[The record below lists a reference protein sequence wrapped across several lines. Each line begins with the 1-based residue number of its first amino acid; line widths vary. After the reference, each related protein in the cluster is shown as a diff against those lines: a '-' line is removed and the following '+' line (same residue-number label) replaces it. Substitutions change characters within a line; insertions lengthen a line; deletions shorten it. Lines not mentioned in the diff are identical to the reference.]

1 MEYVIRTHNLT
12 KKYKGVSVVDNLNI
26 NIEKGEIYGFL
37 GQNGAGKTTTL
48 RMLMGLIK
56 LSEGE
61 VELFGQNNYS
71 KKIYKKIGSLIEYPG
86 FYPNLTAEENL
97 EIHRRMAGIENI
109 EYIKEALEIV
119 GLNYDEIKNKKVK
132 NYSLGMKQRLGISRA
147 ILHKPELLI
156 LDEPTNGLDPLGIRD
171 IREILLELKNKKGI
185 TIIISSHILSEI
197 EHIATK
203 IGVIHRGKLLEEIDY
218 SELQRRN
225 RKYLRVKVSDDK
237 KACFL
242 LENKLNIKDFDVLE
256 KNVLRIYENLDKG
269 SQIAKLF
276 INNDLELHEMQL
288 SVDNLEDYFV
298 RLTGGEGNV

>member
-1 MEYVIRTHNLT
+1 MEYAIRTHNLT
-12 KKYKGVSVVDNLNI
+12 KKYKGVPVVDSLNI

-48 RMLMGLIK
+48 RMLMGLIRI
-56 LSEGE
+56 SSGE

-71 KKIYKKIGSLIEYPG
+71 KGVYKKIGSLIEYPG
-86 FYPNLTAEENL
+86 FYPNLTGGENL
-97 EIHRRMAGIENI
+97 EIHRRMAGIENT

-119 GLNYDEIKNKKVK
+119 GLNSDEIKNKKVK

-156 LDEPTNGLDPLGIRD
+156 LDEPTNGLDPLGIKD
-171 IREILLELKNKKGI
+171 IRKILLELRNKKGI
-185 TIIISSHILSEI
+185 TILISSHILSEI
-197 EHIATK
+197 EHLATK

-218 SELQRRN
+218 RELQRRS

-242 LENKLNIKDFDVLE
+242 LENKLNIKDFDVVE

-276 INNDLELHEMQL
+276 INNDLELHELQL

-298 RLTGGEGNV
+298 RLTGGEVNV

>member
-1 MEYVIRTHNLT
+1 MP
-12 KKYKGVSVVDNLNI
+12 VVDSLNI

-48 RMLMGLIK
+48 RMIMGLIRI
-56 LSEGE
+56 SAGE

-71 KKIYKKIGSLIEYPG
+71 KGVYKKIGSLIEYPG
-86 FYPNLTAEENL
+86 FYPNLTAGENL
-97 EIHRRMAGIENI
+97 EIHRRMAGIQNI

-119 GLNYDEIKNKKVK
+119 GLNSDEIKNKKVK

-156 LDEPTNGLDPLGIRD
+156 LDEPTNGLDPLGIKD
-171 IREILLELKNKKGI
+171 IRKILLELRNKKGI
-185 TIIISSHILSEI
+185 TILISSHILSEI
-197 EHIATK
+197 EHLATK

-218 SELQRRN
+218 RELQRRS

-242 LENKLNIKDFDVLE
+242 LENKLNIKDFDVVE

-269 SQIAKLF
+269 PQISKLF
-276 INNDLELHEMQL
+276 INNDLELHELQL

-298 RLTGGEGNV
+298 SLTGGKVNV

>member
-48 RMLMGLIK
+48 RMLMGLIRI
-56 LSEGE
+56 SEGE

-218 SELQRRN
+218 RELQRRN

-242 LENKLNIKDFDVLE
+242 LGNKLNIKDFDVLE

>member
-1 MEYVIRTHNLT
+1 MEYAIRTHNLT
-12 KKYKGVSVVDNLNI
+12 KKYKGVSVVDSLNI

-48 RMLMGLIK
+48 RMLMALIK
-56 LSEGE
+56 ISAGE

-71 KKIYKKIGSLIEYPG
+71 KQVYKKIGSLIEYPG

-97 EIHRRMAGIENI
+97 EIHRRMAGIENT

-119 GLNYDEIKNKKVK
+119 GLNSDEIKSKKVK

-156 LDEPTNGLDPLGIRD
+156 LDEPTNGLDPLGIKD
-171 IREILLELKNKKGI
+171 IREILLELRNKKGI
-185 TIIISSHILSEI
+185 TILISSHILSEI

-218 SELQRRN
+218 RELQRRN

-242 LENKLNIKDFDVLE
+242 LENKLNIRDFDVLE

-276 INNDLELHEMQL
+276 INNDLDLHEMQL

-298 RLTGGEGNV
+298 RLTRGEANV

>member
-1 MEYVIRTHNLT
+1 MEYVIRTNDLT
-12 KKYKGVSVVDNLNI
+12 KKYKGVSVVDGLNI
-26 NIEKGEIYGFL
+26 NVEKGEIYGFL

-48 RMLMGLIK
+48 KMLIGLVRI
-56 LSEGE
+56 SQGE

-197 EHIATK
+197 EYLATK

-218 SELQRRN
+218 RELQRRN

-256 KNVLRIYENLDKG
+256 KNVLRIYESLDKG
-269 SQIAKLF
+269 AQIAKLF

>member
-48 RMLMGLIK
+48 RMLMGLIRI
-56 LSEGE
+56 SEGE

-171 IREILLELKNKKGI
+171 IREILLELRNKKGI

-242 LENKLNIKDFDVLE
+242 LEKKLNIKDFDVLE

-298 RLTGGEGNV
+298 RLTGGRG

>member
-48 RMLMGLIK
+48 RMLMGLIRT
-56 LSEGE
+56 SQGE

-71 KKIYKKIGSLIEYPG
+71 KEIYKKIGSLIEYPG

-171 IREILLELKNKKGI
+171 IREILLELRNKKGI

>member
-1 MEYVIRTHNLT
+1 M
-12 KKYKGVSVVDNLNI
+12 
-26 NIEKGEIYGFL
+26 YGFL

-48 RMLMGLIK
+48 RMLMGLIRT
-56 LSEGE
+56 SQGE

-71 KKIYKKIGSLIEYPG
+71 KEIYKKIGSLIEYPG

-171 IREILLELKNKKGI
+171 IREILLELRNKKGI

>member
-1 MEYVIRTHNLT
+1 MEYAIRTHNLT
-12 KKYKGVSVVDNLNI
+12 KKYKGMPVVDSLNI

-48 RMLMGLIK
+48 RMIMGLIRI
-56 LSEGE
+56 SAGE

-71 KKIYKKIGSLIEYPG
+71 KGVYKKIGSLIEYPG
-86 FYPNLTAEENL
+86 FYPNLTAGENL
-97 EIHRRMAGIENI
+97 EIHRRMAGIQNI

-119 GLNYDEIKNKKVK
+119 GLNSDEIKNKKVK

-156 LDEPTNGLDPLGIRD
+156 LDEPTNGLDPLGIKD
-171 IREILLELKNKKGI
+171 IRKILLELRNKKGI
-185 TIIISSHILSEI
+185 TILISSHILSEI
-197 EHIATK
+197 EHLATK

-218 SELQRRN
+218 RELQRRS

-242 LENKLNIKDFDVLE
+242 LENKLNIKDFDVVE

-269 SQIAKLF
+269 PQISKLF
-276 INNDLELHEMQL
+276 INNDLELHELQL

-298 RLTGGEGNV
+298 SLTGGKVNV

>member
-48 RMLMGLIK
+48 RMLMGLIRI
-56 LSEGE
+56 SEGE

-132 NYSLGMKQRLGISRA
+132 SYSLGMKQRLGISRA

-171 IREILLELKNKKGI
+171 IREILLELRNKKGI

-298 RLTGGEGNV
+298 RITGGEGNV